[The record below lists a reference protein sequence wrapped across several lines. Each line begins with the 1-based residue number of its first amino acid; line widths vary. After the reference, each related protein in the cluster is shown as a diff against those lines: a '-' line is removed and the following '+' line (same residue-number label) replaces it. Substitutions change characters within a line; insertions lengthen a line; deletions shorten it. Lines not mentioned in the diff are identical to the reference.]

1 MTFEQAKILVN
12 AISFEELINTNKV
25 IIDLEKASPW
35 DQSAKCYLKQDV
47 FKRETMSTEKRNFCH
62 RYVQLKYLEANSPR
76 ATVAHRIEPL
86 TGCIAAQMKKRP
98 RSDDNVQMLLH
109 PEVEEKCR
117 NYQRM
122 LHNLLAMISYYL
134 KLSCPIE
141 ELLQNQY
148 ICIWLDDILTEH

>member
-1 MTFEQAKILVN
+1 MYCR
-12 AISFEELINTNKV
+12 TN
-25 IIDLEKASPW
+25 EK
-35 DQSAKCYLKQDV
+35 K
-47 FKRETMSTEKRNFCH
+47 
-62 RYVQLKYLEANSPR
+62 
-76 ATVAHRIEPL
+76 
-86 TGCIAAQMKKRP
+86 P

-122 LHNLLAMISYYL
+122 LHNLFAMISYYL

-148 ICIWLDDILTEH
+148 ICLWLDDIVTEPS